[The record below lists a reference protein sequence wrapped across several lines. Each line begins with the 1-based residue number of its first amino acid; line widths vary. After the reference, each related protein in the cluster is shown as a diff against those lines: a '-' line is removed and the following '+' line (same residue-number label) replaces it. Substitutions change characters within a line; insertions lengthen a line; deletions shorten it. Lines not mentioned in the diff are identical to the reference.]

1 MEMVLRGMASLLA
14 GAAEKSAE
22 RKRTLRR
29 VAIPETVII
38 RVLKFLLHLSG
49 FGAFIWSMFQVHSV
63 AGGLAVMISCFVFS
77 WLVGS
82 TPAKAPEELKS
93 DPMLRR

>member
-1 MEMVLRGMASLLA
+1 MEVVLRGMASVLA
-14 GAAEKSAE
+14 GAADKSAE
-22 RKRTLRR
+22 RKRSLRR
-29 VAIPETVII
+29 VSIPETLVI

-63 AGGLAVMISCFVFS
+63 AGGLAVMVSCFVFS

-82 TPAKAPEELKS
+82 TPAKAPEEPMS

>member
-1 MEMVLRGMASLLA
+1 MEMVLRGMASVLA

-22 RKRTLRR
+22 RKRSLRR
-29 VAIPETVII
+29 VAIPETLVI
-38 RVLKFLLHLSG
+38 RLLKFLLHLSG

-63 AGGLAVMISCFVFS
+63 AGGIAVMISCFTLS

-82 TPAKAPEELKS
+82 KPATPEGPKP